1 MEQRIEQRT
10 GIAAA
15 ISILA
20 AVGSYILTCMGHPVW
35 GLILALISVPA
46 GIIGLVMAA
55 SPRVSGGILSIV
67 AIILG
72 AIGVLVAV
80 LGIVGVIVF

>member
-46 GIIGLVMAA
+46 GITGLVMAA

-80 LGIVGVIVF
+80 LGIIGVIVF